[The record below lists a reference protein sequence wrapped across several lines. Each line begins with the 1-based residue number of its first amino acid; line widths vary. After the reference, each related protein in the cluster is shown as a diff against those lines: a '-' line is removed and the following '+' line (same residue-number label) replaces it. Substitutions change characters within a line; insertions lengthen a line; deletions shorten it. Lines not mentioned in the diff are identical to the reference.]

1 MNERDLTKL
10 IRRMVETEIHSD
22 EATAPPDPVVDRKG
36 HPAAQKAPIERPAS
50 TASPEDTKLAKKVA
64 NWLGV
69 EIPSTPWFG
78 NWRPGGGRS
87 FYVSRTPARVAVG
100 RAGPRYRT
108 DTILDF
114 LTDHA
119 AARDAVHSMM
129 DEEVLKELG
138 VIRIHSAAATKVEF
152 LARPDL
158 GRQLD
163 TNASSVI
170 AQTAVKSP
178 QVQIVI
184 GDGLSATAINVNL
197 RHILPAL
204 EAQLRGQGVRLGTAI
219 AIDNSR
225 VVSGD
230 HVARQVDADV
240 LCMLVGERPGL
251 KTAESMGA
259 YVTYMKVE
267 SFNEA
272 MRSMVSNIHRGGLDP
287 ATVGAPQVAELCLKA
302 LREKKTG
309 IEWS

>member
-1 MNERDLTKL
+1 MNEKDLTEL
-10 IRRMVETEIHSD
+10 IRRMVETEIRTD
-22 EATAPPDPVVDRKG
+22 EATAPPPPVTDA
-36 HPAAQKAPIERPAS
+36 PAPAVR
-50 TASPEDTKLAKKVA
+50 TPVAAAPEDTKLAKKVA
-64 NWLGV
+64 NWLGTEV
-69 EIPSTPWFG
+69 PPSPWFG
-78 NWRPGGGRS
+78 NWRAAGNRA
-87 FYVSRTPARVAVG
+87 FYVSRTPARLAVG

-108 DTILDF
+108 DTILNF

-119 AARDAVHSMM
+119 AARDAVHSMIQE
-129 DEEVLKELG
+129 DVLAELG
-138 VIRIHSAAATKVEF
+138 VVRVHSAAATKKEF

-158 GRQLD
+158 GRKLND
-163 TNASSVI
+163 AAAAII
-170 AQTAVKSP
+170 AKAGTRSP
-178 QVQIVI
+178 QVQIVA

-197 RHILPAL
+197 RRILPAL
-204 EAQLRGQGVRLGTAI
+204 EAHLRNQGIRVGTTF
-219 AIDNSR
+219 AIDNAR
-225 VVSGD
+225 VVAGD

-287 ATVGAPQVAELCLKA
+287 ATEGARQVAELCLKA